1 MRDFECS
8 VGKLNRVRRVKIWG
22 GGGAPFVGRKDA
34 KKGCASSVKAL
45 KRGARGVLSRV
56 GTLKEGVWIKNLGS
70 GVRHRCRGGKWDAW
84 LKILVGGVR
93 MLRKVRG

>member
-1 MRDFECS
+1 MFCREVEQGETCKNM
-8 VGKLNRVRRVKIWG
+8 GG

-56 GTLKEGVWIKNLGS
+56 EGGCV
-70 GVRHRCRGGKWDAW
+70 D
-84 LKILVGGVR
+84 
-93 MLRKVRG
+93 